1 MRKVPDA
8 ISHWHKLFEGFQM
21 SPLEFYGT
29 LEQALAR
36 RQIPDASTS
45 RVDWKEGGI
54 LSARRE
60 YFRVARGRLVF
71 DICAA
76 PFGTGFFFSW
86 WLAERTSSLG
96 LLLFFLIPILALVV
110 LAVCL
115 KVFGAFLG
123 FLAAIILFP
132 AVLWFLGKLVRDG
145 ALGSDTEDLVLSIPL
160 VGRLY
165 EWVFAPNTW
174 YKMDTALMFQ
184 ETVRKAVLEVID
196 GLTST
201 KGIRA
206 LSELER
212 KPIMRELTQ

>member
-1 MRKVPDA
+1 MARMPDA
-8 ISHWHKLFEGFQM
+8 LSHWHALLEGFQT
-21 SPLEFYGT
+21 SPLEFYGAV
-29 LEQALAR
+29 EEALHR
-36 RQIPDASTS
+36 REIPNAATS

-60 YFRVARGRLVF
+60 YLRVARGQLVF
-71 DICAA
+71 DVCAA

-86 WLAERTSSLG
+86 WLAERSSSLG
-96 LLLFFLIPILALVV
+96 LLLLFLIPILALVV

-123 FLAAIILFP
+123 FIAGIVLFP

-145 ALGSDTEDLVLSIPL
+145 ALGSDTEDLVVSIPL
-160 VGRLY
+160 IGRFY

-184 ETVRKAVLEVID
+184 EAVRKAVLEVID

-212 KPIMRELTQ
+212 KPIMRELTR

>member
-8 ISHWHKLFEGFQM
+8 ISHWHTLFEGFQM
-21 SPLEFYGT
+21 STLEFYGT

-45 RVDWKEGGI
+45 RVDWKEGGL

-86 WLAERTSSLG
+86 WLAERTSALG
-96 LLLFFLIPILALVV
+96 LLLFFLIPVLALML
-110 LAVCL
+110 LALCL
-115 KVFGAFLG
+115 KVFGAFMG
-123 FLAAIILFP
+123 FLAAIVLFP
-132 AVLWFLGKLVRDG
+132 VVLWILGKLVHQ
-145 ALGSDTEDLVLSIPL
+145 GSFGGEAEDLVLSIPV
-160 VGRLY
+160 VGKFY
-165 EWVFAPNTW
+165 EWVFAPDTW
-174 YKMDTALMFQ
+174 YKMDTALVFQ
-184 ETVRKAVLEVID
+184 EAVRKAVLEVID
-196 GLTST
+196 GLTSA

-212 KPIMRELTQ
+212 TPIMRQLTR